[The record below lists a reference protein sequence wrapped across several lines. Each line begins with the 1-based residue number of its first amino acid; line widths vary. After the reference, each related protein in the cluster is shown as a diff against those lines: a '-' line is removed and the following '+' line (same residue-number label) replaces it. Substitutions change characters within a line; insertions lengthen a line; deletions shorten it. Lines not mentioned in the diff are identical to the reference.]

1 MYGTGNTCPWSLES
15 VLSPRV
21 QGSQE
26 QVSSESSLEG
36 RGMLTEHLRQGQE
49 EQTGGLCLTHW
60 AAGQLTS

>member
-1 MYGTGNTCPWSLES
+1 MSLSLES

-26 QVSSESSLEG
+26 QVSSESNLEG
-36 RGMLTEHLRQGQE
+36 RGMSEEAQRLTEHLRQGQE